1 MNILYFW
8 KQKSSNLYPKL
19 NPKDNNNNN
28 YTAIA
33 PIQVWKTV
41 KILNPRT
48 SREQKFQRPRKI
60 IIFHFI
66 GVSKSSPP

>member
-33 PIQVWKTV
+33 PIQVRKTV
-41 KILNPRT
+41 KILNPR
-48 SREQKFQRPRKI
+48 
-60 IIFHFI
+60 
-66 GVSKSSPP
+66 